1 MHLVEAFSTPW
12 FLMSNQTNHNL
23 VFFLLEMLNNLIQY
37 QFDGN
42 TNLVYTMIRK
52 RTVFHQLANLPTDC
66 SSIHKT
72 VNKKSKKPLTRKSSH
87 IEDESMEGSLPARPA
102 EPGTLKAS
110 LMKLPRIESLT
121 EGVSAHPSQKQLDRL
136 TQALDS
142 TSLDSGKS
150 LASEGS
156 PVQPGVELNRSEAS
170 NEDTSNAMEEKETA
184 VKRSESTSAVEEWAP
199 TPEWVSSWKN
209 QLPLQTVM
217 RMLQVSLEI

>member
-1 MHLVEAFSTPW
+1 
-12 FLMSNQTNHNL
+12 
-23 VFFLLEMLNNLIQY
+23 
-37 QFDGN
+37 
-42 TNLVYTMIRK
+42 
-52 RTVFHQLANLPTDC
+52 
-66 SSIHKT
+66 
-72 VNKKSKKPLTRKSSH
+72 
-87 IEDESMEGSLPARPA
+87 MEGSLPARPA

-184 VKRSESTSAVEEWAP
+184 VKRSESTCTVEEWAP